1 MSVVSQRFLSRYL
14 AWFVCVLLS
23 LGLQPGQ
30 LTRAFNAAR
39 LAQNLAS
46 QQSQGQSQGQSNNEE
61 HHEHVVESL
70 TGLSLRAHPGGP
82 GPTRGWLVLRAALN
96 AHPRAPEPLV
106 AEDVRRVLLP
116 RRAPPPEPDSHPHV

>member
-1 MSVVSQRFLSRYL
+1 MNQRVKSRYL
-14 AWFVCVLLS
+14 VWFVCVLMS

-30 LTRAFNAAR
+30 LTRSLNAAR
-39 LAQNLAS
+39 VAQNLAS
-46 QQSQGQSQGQSNNEE
+46 QQAPGGQSQGNTEE
-61 HHEHVVESL
+61 HHDHAVESL
-70 TGLSLRAHPGGP
+70 KGFSLRARPGGP

-116 RRAPPPEPDSHPHV
+116 RRAPPPEPPDPHSHV